1 MSSSV
6 WKYQSNVEC
15 LSETVQGGGWLL
27 DSFLVLIFLIS
38 WYKLNFMFCPSLY
51 LLIYPVCAV
60 NACNNALQPEPTVEV
75 VPADDGCHYNFDK
88 QQVSMEIVKV
98 EKNKEDKES

>member
-1 MSSSV
+1 M
-6 WKYQSNVEC
+6 
-15 LSETVQGGGWLL
+15 
-27 DSFLVLIFLIS
+27 DSFLVTSFLIS
-38 WYKLNFMFCPSLY
+38 RYKLNFMFCPLLY
-51 LLIYPVCAV
+51 LLISPVCTV

-88 QQVSMEIVKV
+88 EQVRMEVVKV